1 VCVSI
6 DEVTVELSLKHVIR
20 RFSYECK
27 RSPES
32 MIKLLPSL
40 DFSIQV
46 QIAFLN
52 LTFMEPCIARCV
64 FYITNV
70 LRVSGGRSAHYQE
83 PIRLYVQ
90 QGIVMLSCCLP
101 LVDSR
106 KA

>member
-1 VCVSI
+1 MCVSI

-64 FYITNV
+64 FYVTNAQHV
-70 LRVSGGRSAHYQE
+70 LGGPSAHYQE
-83 PIRLYVQ
+83 HIRLYVQ
-90 QGIVMLSCCLP
+90 QGIVM
-101 LVDSR
+101 R